1 MAGSRKTEYE
11 IAMLVGGQ
19 VQASFGNSINMVGD
33 GFDKL
38 ASMAQTAAKVAA
50 AAFGAIKVGQFV
62 TDAVQTYAEFEQS
75 MANTAAV
82 AGATKMQYGQLEK
95 AARDM
100 GKATTKTASEAAD
113 ALGYMMLAGWDVN
126 ESIMGLEP
134 VLRLSEAT
142 QMDLATCSDL
152 VTDSMSALGLS
163 VEALEGYLDVCAAA
177 NNSANTSA
185 EALMEA
191 FIGCGGAAKTI
202 GADLNGT
209 ATALG
214 ILANNGTKGAEA
226 GTALNAML
234 VRMTSKDAARKA
246 MKELGVSAF
255 DTSGNFIGL
264 EEVLVKLQ
272 GSMSKLTDEEQA
284 YYMSQIAGTNYY
296 TEMSYLL
303 DAVAVSADGTA
314 SAWEDLSG
322 KLVESDGALMDMAD
336 TVTDTL
342 SGSFA
347 RLESAVDDAKISFAD
362 AFSDDLKD
370 TINGI
375 AGYIPE
381 MTDKFIVFSEKA
393 GPKISRTFNSI
404 TKAAGEMWDI
414 VSDTGGWVID
424 HFDTVEKVI
433 AGVGGAIITYKVI
446 SGLVGTAKAI
456 HGVGSAIKAMTVT
469 NPWLLGIT
477 LAVSA
482 IGGIASAMKA
492 AEKQAVKSNLAE
504 HFGDIALSMDDI
516 AQVADHII
524 MSDSLV
530 RVQESLAAFGELD
543 GIQRSMQDSVDAMN
557 KMNWKLS
564 IGMDLSKD
572 ESASY
577 EAEIQN
583 YYALV
588 QAYVE
593 QERYALD
600 ISFDVIAGLDPD
612 QMDAIEKIRQ
622 FYAGKDE
629 ELKALGT
636 ELSETITDAFADGF
650 LDIDE
655 AGKIAEL
662 QQQMANIAKE
672 LATSDFDAQLKIMEL
687 EYSGVKLDSESF
699 QAVQERLAEQEEIAM
714 AQYKEALGKNLA
726 SARLTFE
733 GGGMSQEEYDTAV
746 NAFWQDYL
754 TQAAELQAKSMNFQ
768 TETIMKAYGEELDP
782 AMESYMEYMQL
793 VMEKYEDPKYAEWW
807 DNNPAAM
814 AQNMVN
820 ELGIDHMDETTQN
833 AIKSRLDSMQPAIER
848 MEEVQRQ
855 MREKGVE
862 IPQYMS
868 EELKTL
874 EMLNALTGDRES
886 IERTLGRQMAG
897 NEFYADT
904 ISDLEDR
911 NFYGVEEIAEG
922 MRMKSEEILPPVIEG
937 MYAYSD
943 AYIQEI
949 FSQPFDVKADVNVS
963 MNPNFSTTNPAM
975 SSGIKTVTDKILNG
989 TKGLHF
995 PGHADGGIF
1004 TVPHMALFAEDGP
1017 EAAIPIDGSSNAISL
1032 WEKVGQLLGVF
1043 DGGMVKSRGEEIY
1056 SGFAGGQATGGD
1068 AAVAGGQYGPFIFSP
1083 QIHIEGNADRETVT
1097 GALRLSMEEFREYM
1111 EQYLAERERTA
1122 LG

>member
-347 RLESAVDDAKISFAD
+347 RLESAIDDAKISFAD

-456 HGVGSAIKAMTVT
+456 HGVGSAIKAMTIT
-469 NPWLLGIT
+469 NPWLLGVT
-477 LAVSA
+477 LAASA

-583 YYALV
+583 YYAQV

-636 ELSETITDAFADGF
+636 ELSETITEAFADGF

-662 QQQMANIAKE
+662 QQQMANIAKA

-687 EYSGVKLDSESF
+687 ETSGTKLDPESF
-699 QAVQERLAEQEEIAM
+699 QALQERLAEQEEIAT
-714 AQYKEALGKNLA
+714 AQYKEALNKNLA

-733 GGGMSQEEYDTAV
+733 GGGMSQTEYDTAV
-746 NAFWQDYL
+746 NAFWQEYL
-754 TQAAELQAKSMNFQ
+754 TQVAELQAKSINFQ

-782 AMESYMEYMQL
+782 AMENYMQKMQDVMGGYGEGRFYEWEDSPVQMWNGMMGNLAGNLKGKDLKAIDTLLEYMQ
-793 VMEKYEDPKYAEWW
+793 P
-807 DNNPAAM
+807 
-814 AQNMVN
+814 
-820 ELGIDHMDETTQN
+820 
-833 AIKSRLDSMQPAIER
+833 SMER
-848 MEEVQRQ
+848 MEISKKQFESMGFEIPEAFMDGMNDVQLLKAMTNDEEGIYYTLGQQMADSEFYNEVID
-855 MREKGVE
+855 MLTEKGASVPE
-862 IPQYMS
+862 
-868 EELKTL
+868 
-874 EMLNALTGDRES
+874 AVR
-886 IERTLGRQMAG
+886 
-897 NEFYADT
+897 
-904 ISDLEDR
+904 
-911 NFYGVEEIAEG
+911 EG
-922 MRMKSEEILPPVIEG
+922 MKSNTEEAISMAVDS
-937 MYAYSD
+937 MYVYSD

-949 FSQPFDVKADVNVS
+949 FSQPFDVKSDVNVS
-963 MNPNFSTTNPAM
+963 MNPNFSATNPAM

>member
-1 MAGSRKTEYE
+1 MAGNRKTEYE

-50 AAFGAIKVGQFV
+50 ASFGAIKAGQFV

-82 AGATKMQYGQLEK
+82 AGATKMQYDQLEK

-163 VEALEGYLDVCAAA
+163 VESLEGYLDVCAAA

-214 ILANNGTKGAEA
+214 ILANNGKKGAEA

-264 EEVLVKLQ
+264 EEVLIKLQ
-272 GSMSKLTDEEQA
+272 GSLSKLTDEEQA

-342 SGSFA
+342 SGSFS

-381 MTDKFIVFSEKA
+381 MTDKLIVFSEKA
-393 GPKISRTFNSI
+393 GPKVVGTFDMV
-404 TKAAGEMWDI
+404 TKAAGNMLDI
-414 VSDTGGWVID
+414 VSDAGGWAID
-424 HFDTVEKVI
+424 NFDLIEKII
-433 AGVGGAIITYKVI
+433 AGVGGAIITYKVV
-446 SGLVGTAKAI
+446 SGLTSIIKGIK
-456 HGVGSAIKAMTVT
+456 GVHAAIKAMTVT

-477 LAVSA
+477 LAASA

-564 IGMDLSKD
+564 IGMDLSQD

-583 YYALV
+583 YYAQV

-600 ISFDVIAGLDPD
+600 LGFGAIGDLDPD
-612 QMDAIEKIRQ
+612 QADAIEKIRQ
-622 FYAGKDE
+622 YYADKDD
-629 ELKALGT
+629 ELKVLGE
-636 ELSETITDAFADGF
+636 ELSETITEAFADGF

-662 QQQMANIAKE
+662 QQQMANIAKS

-687 EYSGVKLDSESF
+687 EYSGANLDSESF
-699 QAVQERLAEQEEIAM
+699 QALQERLAEQEEIAV

-733 GGGMSQEEYDTAV
+733 GGGMSQTEYDDAV

-754 TQAAELQAKSMNFQ
+754 TQAAELQEKSMNFQ

-782 AMESYMEYMQL
+782 AMENYMQHIQE
-793 VMEKYEDPKYAEWW
+793 VMGNYEKSGLYMWGERPAW
-807 DNNPAAM
+807 DSM
-814 AQNMVN
+814 LN
-820 ELGIDHMDETTQN
+820 ELEDNDLDKDTRK
-833 AIKSRLDSMQPAIER
+833 AIESLLESMQPSIE
-848 MEEVQRQ
+848 Q
-855 MREKGVE
+855 M
-862 IPQYMS
+862 
-868 EELKTL
+868 EELKRQY
-874 EMLNALTGDRES
+874 EAMGVMLPESMVEAMNDVELLKAMTGDAEG
-886 IERTLGRQMAG
+886 IYHVLGQQMEDS
-897 NEFYADT
+897 EFYNEVIDMLTENGAYVP
-904 ISDLEDR
+904 EAVR
-911 NFYGVEEIAEG
+911 EG
-922 MRMKSEEILPPVIEG
+922 MESNTEEVISMAVDG

-949 FSQPFDVKADVNVS
+949 FSQPFDVEAGVNIS
-963 MNPNFSTTNPAM
+963 MNPNFSTTTPAM
-975 SSGIKTVTDKILNG
+975 SSGIKTVTEKILNG

-1017 EAAIPIDGSSNAISL
+1017 EAAIPIDGSGNAISL

-1043 DGGMVKSRGEEIY
+1043 EGGMVKSRGEEIY
-1056 SGFAGGQATGGD
+1056 SGFAGGQASGGD
-1068 AAVAGGQYGPFIFSP
+1068 AAVAGGQYGPFIYSP
-1083 QIHIEGNADRETVT
+1083 QIHIDGNADRETVA
-1097 GALRLSMEEFREYM
+1097 GALRLSAEEFREYM